1 MSWAH
6 TPMVGREEW
15 TASEAF
21 AGSPTLR
28 EGRDMG
34 NAARDPFRA
43 ARDLLHD
50 GAGRVYSGAT
60 LLVARAGRVVLEEA
74 AGSTAHPGLGVS
86 PRPVGPDTVFDLAS
100 LTKPLAASAIAMVLV
115 ARGRLDLDARL
126 GDCLPAARRS
136 DKADLG
142 VADLLAHGA
151 GLPAWRP
158 YGADLVRARGEAVAG
173 TLEAR
178 RAVLSAILREP
189 LEQAPGT
196 RAVYSDLGY
205 ILLGL
210 ACERLAG
217 ARLDRLFARWIARP
231 LGLRR
236 TFFVPVWRGVAQDP
250 PVPTHDIAATERCPT
265 RGRVL
270 QGEVHDDNAFVLG
283 GVAGHAGLFGTA
295 RDVWTLLD
303 AMTDAAGTVFDPGVA
318 REFRSLARAVPG
330 SGRTLAFDTPA
341 PEASSAGTCCPGGL
355 VGHLG
360 FTGTSFWLHPEARTA
375 VVLLTNRV
383 HPTRDNDEVRAFR
396 PALHDLIWKALGI

>member
-1 MSWAH
+1 M
-6 TPMVGREEW
+6 
-15 TASEAF
+15 
-21 AGSPTLR
+21 AG
-28 EGRDMG
+28 
-34 NAARDPFRA
+34 DPFRT
-43 ARDLLHD
+43 ARDLLRD
-50 GAGRVYSGAT
+50 GVGRVCSGAT
-60 LLVARAGRVVLEEA
+60 LLVSRAGRVVLEEA
-74 AGSTAHPGLGVS
+74 VGFTALPGLGVS

-100 LTKPLAASAIAMVLV
+100 LTKPLATAAIAMVLA
-115 ARGRLDLDARL
+115 ARGRLDLDAGL
-126 GDCLPAARRS
+126 GDCLPAARGS
-136 DKADLG
+136 DKATLR

-158 YGADLVRARGEAVAG
+158 FGADLVRARGEAVAG
-173 TLEAR
+173 TAAAR

-189 LEQAPGT
+189 LESPPGT
-196 RAVYSDLGY
+196 VAIYSDLGY

-210 ACERLAG
+210 AWEHLGG

-236 TFFVPVWRGVAQDP
+236 TFFVPVSRGDARTP
-250 PVPTHDIAATERCPT
+250 PVPVGDIAATERCPT

-295 RDVWTLLD
+295 RDVWTILD
-303 AMTDAAGTVFDPGVA
+303 AMTGEAGTVFDPGVA
-318 REFRSLARAVPG
+318 REFRSRARAVSG
-330 SGRTLAFDTPA
+330 SGRTLAFDTPT
-341 PEASSAGTCCPGGL
+341 PGASSAGTRCPQGL

-396 PALHDLIWKALGI
+396 PALHDLIWTALGI